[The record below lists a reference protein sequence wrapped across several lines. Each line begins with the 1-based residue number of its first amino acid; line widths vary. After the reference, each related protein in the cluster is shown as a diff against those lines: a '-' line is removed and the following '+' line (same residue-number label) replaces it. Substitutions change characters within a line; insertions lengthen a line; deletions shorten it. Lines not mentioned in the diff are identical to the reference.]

1 MCDTPK
7 QIITRAEARE
17 LGLPRYFTGKPCKR
31 GHVVER
37 HTITRDCVECK
48 SAYRSENRKEILEK
62 NKAYYNDNRDRL
74 LEQKKAYYNDNRDII
89 LEKQKVYNS
98 ENRDSKREYDKDYH
112 SKNREKR
119 LEQRKS
125 YYSENTDKFKAYV
138 AKRRAAKLQR
148 TVEYTDTDK
157 IKVYYNLTEPG
168 LHVDHIIPLQG
179 NIVSGLH
186 VHQNLQIIDG
196 VENLSKHNNITQQEL
211 DTIAQQIMNSIKRK
225 GTNNERT
232 ANPAS

>member
-7 QIITRAEARE
+7 QIVTRAEARE
-17 LGLPRYFTGKPCKR
+17 LGLPRYYTGKPCKHR
-31 GHVVER
+31 HVSER
-37 HTITRDCVECK
+37 FTRNGECVECYEARYEEK
-48 SAYRSENRKEILEK
+48 RDRELERLKARYAENREKE
-62 NKAYYNDNRDRL
+62 
-74 LEQKKAYYNDNRDII
+74 LEQKKAYYAANREKI
-89 LEKQKVYNS
+89 LEKTKVYQVANTDKIRERKKAWYE
-98 ENRDSKREYDKDYH
+98 ENRDRVCE
-112 SKNREKR
+112 R
-119 LEQRKS
+119 Q
-125 YYSENTDKFKAYV
+125 KAYRAANPDKERAKT